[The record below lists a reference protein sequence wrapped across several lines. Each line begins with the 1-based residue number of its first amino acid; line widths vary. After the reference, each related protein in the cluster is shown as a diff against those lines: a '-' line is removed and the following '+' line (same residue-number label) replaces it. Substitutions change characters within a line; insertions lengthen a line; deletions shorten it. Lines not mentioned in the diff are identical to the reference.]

1 VRVNKSLHVLVGTML
16 SIVMVA
22 AVVRAEVVRPG
33 DQLKIRF
40 DRALN
45 AMSAHSGD
53 GFAVTLP
60 EGLQADPKGKPEI
73 PPGTTGTATFRLI
86 EKSPTAVKYEISSL
100 LLTVKSKR
108 IEIKTTVPTG
118 DATAGTLAVQKA
130 SPVLKALVP
139 PLIGFLIWKDSAVL
153 PAGKEI
159 NVEVAE
165 QKKW

>member
-1 VRVNKSLHVLVGTML
+1 MNKSLHVLVGTML
-16 SIVMVA
+16 SIVVA
-22 AVVRAEVVRPG
+22 AAVARAEVVRPG
-33 DQLKIRF
+33 DQLKIRLDGAF
-40 DRALN
+40 N

-108 IEIKTTVPTG
+108 IEIKTALPVG
-118 DATAGTLAVQKA
+118 DATAGTLTVQKA
-130 SPVLKALVP
+130 NPVMKLLLP
-139 PLIGFLIWKDSAVL
+139 PLVGFLIWKDRAVL